1 MNTDKLERK
10 LIAAARSSAPSDA
23 VPLAFEKRI
32 TARLG
37 SMPAFDAWADWA
49 SALWKAAAPCV
60 AVAIVLGVWTAV
72 QPEVSTAGNDLAEE
86 LDNTLLV
93 AVTQDS
99 NNAW

>member
-10 LIAAARSSAPSDA
+10 LLAAARANPPSDA

-37 SMPAFDAWADWA
+37 SVPAFDAWADW
-49 SALWKAAAPCV
+49 SHALWKAAAPCV
-60 AVAIVLGVWTAV
+60 AVAIVLGVWTAFR
-72 QPEVSTAGNDLAEE
+72 PETGASATEFSDE
-86 LDNTLLV
+86 LDNALLV

-99 NNAW
+99 NNTW